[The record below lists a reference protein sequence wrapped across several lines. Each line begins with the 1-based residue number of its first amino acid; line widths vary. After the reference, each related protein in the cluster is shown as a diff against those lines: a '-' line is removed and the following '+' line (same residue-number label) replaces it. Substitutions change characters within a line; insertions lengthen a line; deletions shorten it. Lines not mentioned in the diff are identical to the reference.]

1 MKVLFILFVLI
12 PIIEMWLLI
21 EVGSHIGAFN
31 TIGLV
36 LLTAFIG
43 VILLRRQGISTLLR
57 ARQRLDQGQIPA
69 REMVDGLFLG
79 IAGALLLT
87 PGFFTDTM
95 GFICL
100 VPGARTLIISFF
112 FRHIQLGTF
121 KTTHFTMDGSTT
133 FTSKTHKSRVLEG
146 ELDDNDKSPN

>member
-1 MKVLFILFVLI
+1 MRVLLILFIVI
-12 PIIEMWLLI
+12 PIVEMWLLI

-43 VILLRRQGISTLLR
+43 VILLRRQGVSTLLR
-57 ARQRLDQGQIPA
+57 ARQRLNQGQVPA

-87 PGFFTDTM
+87 PGFFTDAI

-100 VPGARTLIISFF
+100 VPGARTLVISFF
-112 FRHIQLGTF
+112 CQHIRFRTF
-121 KTTHFTMDGSTT
+121 KTTHFTVDSSAS
-133 FTSKTHKSRVLEG
+133 FTDKTNKGRVLEG
-146 ELDDNDKSPN
+146 EIDNDDKKPD

>member
-57 ARQRLDQGQIPA
+57 ARQRLDEGQIPA

-87 PGFFTDTM
+87 PGFFTDAV

-100 VPGARTLIISFF
+100 VPGARTLVISFLS
-112 FRHIQLGTF
+112 RHIRLGTF
-121 KTTHFTMDGSTT
+121 ETRHFTTGSSAA
-133 FTSKTHKSRVLEG
+133 FTSKTHESRVLEG
-146 ELDDNDKSPN
+146 ELDEDNKSSN

>member
-57 ARQRLDQGQIPA
+57 ARQRLDEGQIPA

-87 PGFFTDTM
+87 PGFFTDAV

-100 VPGARTLIISFF
+100 VPGARTLLISFIS
-112 FRHIQLGTF
+112 RHIRLRTLE
-121 KTTHFTMDGSTT
+121 TTHFTTDSSTS
-133 FTSKTHKSRVLEG
+133 FTSKTHESRVLEG
-146 ELDDNDKSPN
+146 ELDEDNKSSN